1 MAESRE
7 SMAEIGIPEKR
18 RILIPQTVPEE
29 PYTAPKEP
37 VKAPEKVPA

>member
-1 MAESRE
+1 
-7 SMAEIGIPEKR
+7 MAEIGVPEKR

-29 PYTAPKEP
+29 PSPYVEP

>member
-1 MAESRE
+1 
-7 SMAEIGIPEKR
+7 MAEIGIPEKR

-29 PYTAPKEP
+29 PNPYTEPVKPKEP